1 MLISRSDLRLAITAG
16 LATGFTAITPLAFG
30 VYLPQAVLAVCTG
43 TYGSSLSMARQRIA
57 GTLLGGAVVLVGYG
71 PMQGWPFPLAIA
83 VALSLLR
90 LLGGWLG
97 IKGYKVGSFIVI
109 MGWLVH
115 NDQLGSWIPL
125 RLFWT
130 CLGILVAMGSL
141 RLFWPSLAI
150 ASTRSLWRSLLAGL
164 AGDLQE
170 AALRIVDEA
179 SALARRIGAVNC
191 IVVRADGSLEGRN
204 YDAFGFTESLRERA
218 PDLRFDAGP
227 AVVIGAGGAS
237 RAILAGLMDEGV
249 PEIRLINRSPARAQA
264 LAAEFGA
271 PVRAVPWE
279 GRAQALEGAAILVN
293 TTSQGMVG
301 EAPLDLALDALPVS
315 ALVVDIVYVP
325 LETPLLASA
334 RARGNRVV
342 DGLGMLLHQARPAF
356 EAWFGIDPKVTVE
369 LRALIEATL

>member
-1 MLISRSDLRLAITAG
+1 MSHPDRFLLAGVMGWPIMHSRSPKLHGYWLEHYG
-16 LATGFTAITPLAFG
+16 LA
-30 VYLPQAVLAVCTG
+30 
-43 TYGSSLSMARQRIA
+43 
-57 GTLLGGAVVLVGYG
+57 GAYV
-71 PMQGWPFPLAIA
+71 PLAIKA
-83 VALSLLR
+83 EGLEAALRALPA
-90 LLGGWLG
+90 LGFAGCNLT
-97 IKGYKVGSFIVI
+97 
-109 MGWLVH
+109 
-115 NDQLGSWIPL
+115 IPHK
-125 RLFWT
+125 
-130 CLGILVAMGSL
+130 
-141 RLFWPSLAI
+141 
-150 ASTRSLWRSLLAGL
+150 
-164 AGDLQE
+164 E

-179 SALARRIGAVNC
+179 SPLARRIGAVNC

-279 GRAQALEGAAILVN
+279 AKAQALEGAAILVN

-315 ALVVDIVYVP
+315 ALVVDIVYAP
-325 LETPLLASA
+325 LETPLLAAA

-356 EAWFGIDPKVTVE
+356 EAWFGIDPKVTPE

>member
-1 MLISRSDLRLAITAG
+1 M
-16 LATGFTAITPLAFG
+16 
-30 VYLPQAVLAVCTG
+30 
-43 TYGSSLSMARQRIA
+43 
-57 GTLLGGAVVLVGYG
+57 
-71 PMQGWPFPLAIA
+71 PLAIKA
-83 VALSLLR
+83 EGLEAALRALPA
-90 LLGGWLG
+90 LGFAGCNLT
-97 IKGYKVGSFIVI
+97 
-109 MGWLVH
+109 
-115 NDQLGSWIPL
+115 IPHK
-125 RLFWT
+125 
-130 CLGILVAMGSL
+130 
-141 RLFWPSLAI
+141 
-150 ASTRSLWRSLLAGL
+150 
-164 AGDLQE
+164 E

-179 SALARRIGAVNC
+179 SPLARRIGAVNC

-279 GRAQALEGAAILVN
+279 AKAQALEGAAILVN

-325 LETPLLASA
+325 LATPLLAAA

-356 EAWFGIDPKVTVE
+356 EAWFGIDPKVTKE

>member
-1 MLISRSDLRLAITAG
+1 MHSRSPKLHGYWLDHYG
-16 LATGFTAITPLAFG
+16 LA
-30 VYLPQAVLAVCTG
+30 
-43 TYGSSLSMARQRIA
+43 
-57 GTLLGGAVVLVGYG
+57 GAYV
-71 PMQGWPFPLAIA
+71 PLAIKA
-83 VALSLLR
+83 EGLEAALRALPA
-90 LLGGWLG
+90 LGFAGCNLT
-97 IKGYKVGSFIVI
+97 
-109 MGWLVH
+109 
-115 NDQLGSWIPL
+115 IPHK
-125 RLFWT
+125 
-130 CLGILVAMGSL
+130 
-141 RLFWPSLAI
+141 
-150 ASTRSLWRSLLAGL
+150 
-164 AGDLQE
+164 E

-179 SALARRIGAVNC
+179 SPLARRIGAVNC

-237 RAILAGLMDEGV
+237 RAILAGLMDEGA

-264 LAAEFGA
+264 LAAEFGG
-271 PVRAVPWE
+271 PVRAVPGE
-279 GRAQALEGAAILVN
+279 ARTQALEGASILVN

-325 LETPLLASA
+325 LETPLLAAA
-334 RARGNRVV
+334 RARGHRVV

-356 EAWFGIDPKVTVE
+356 EAWFGIDPKVTPE